1 MLWRMTV
8 QRVGNKKVSVVLVV
22 IVYELGGTGMVLR
35 HKV

>member
-1 MLWRMTV
+1 MLWRTRV
-8 QRVGNKKVSVVLVV
+8 QRVGNKKVSVVLAV